1 MSSWV
6 DSPVVSFSRDG
17 QEFVLGRS
25 GEDSVLHLYG
35 STGLGVAPVSV
46 ESSPRLTGD
55 GSVVRGVRYDS
66 REVYLPLFLESET
79 VGGLSEVRRRLNRL
93 LSPHL
98 GPVEV
103 RVVDPATDTDRMIRG
118 YYTEG
123 LDGDFGDGFHGTWQ
137 TLGLTFECPDP
148 WWLGPERTQTLR
160 LNPGSKPFLSEG
172 EVSRRNLVPNPFGSG
187 ASGVDYWRTVRGELS
202 PDVVDGEFAARF
214 TQSVTSGA
222 GYAYPHVGFRPPA
235 GSVFRV
241 SAEVKVETDANM
253 RFTVRGYGGAGPA
266 DTGSEWVPQSPDDGW
281 VKYVTDVDVESV
293 PDDAYFRPIIWPDG
307 SSFREGEKFWIRRV
321 MVEVDPPE
329 DAPYF
334 DGDSLGCKWVGGADG
349 PESVMW
355 DSEKTAP
362 FFPVILAESVVQGS
376 WTVDVGG
383 EGPVSPV
390 WEVHGPGAD
399 LRIVRGADR
408 IEIDGEIRDG
418 ETLLIDAA
426 AGRITPDRW
435 DDVSLRSRLFDLN
448 PGVNNIQVSMVGATG
463 ETLVRLTYR
472 ERHLEGV

>member
-93 LSPHL
+93 LAPHL
-98 GPVEV
+98 GPVDV

-148 WWLGPERTQTLR
+148 WWLGPERVKSLQV
-160 LNPGSKPFLSEG
+160 NPGSKPFLSE
-172 EVSRRNLVPNPFGSG
+172 
-187 ASGVDYWRTVRGELS
+187 
-202 PDVVDGEFAARF
+202 
-214 TQSVTSGA
+214 
-222 GYAYPHVGFRPPA
+222 
-235 GSVFRV
+235 
-241 SAEVKVETDANM
+241 
-253 RFTVRGYGGAGPA
+253 
-266 DTGSEWVPQSPDDGW
+266 SE
-281 VKYVTDVDVESV
+281 
-293 PDDAYFRPIIWPDG
+293 
-307 SSFREGEKFWIRRV
+307 
-321 MVEVDPPE
+321 
-329 DAPYF
+329 
-334 DGDSLGCKWVGGADG
+334 
-349 PESVMW
+349 
-355 DSEKTAP
+355 P
-362 FFPVILAESVVQGS
+362 FFPVVLAESVVQGDWS
-376 WTVDVGG
+376 VAVEGD
-383 EGPVSPV
+383 GPVFPV
-390 WEVHGPGAD
+390 WEVTGPGTD
-399 LRIVRGADR
+399 LRIIRGDDR
-408 IEIDGEIRDG
+408 IEIDGEVRAG
-418 ETLLIDAA
+418 ETLRIDTG

-435 DDVSLRSRLFDLN
+435 DDVSLRSRLFPLTPGTNHLN
-448 PGVNNIQVSMVGATG
+448 VSMVGAT
-463 ETLVRLTYR
+463 EDTIVRLVYR
-472 ERHLEGV
+472 ERYLEGV

>member
-93 LSPHL
+93 LAPHL
-98 GPVEV
+98 GPVDV

-148 WWLGPERTQTLR
+148 WWLGPERVNSLR
-160 LNPGSKPFLSEG
+160 VNPGSKPFLSEG

-202 PDVVDGEFAARF
+202 SSTDDGEFAARF
-214 TQSVTSGA
+214 VKDATDGHSYLDPSTDYRPRAESTFRFSVDMKTSS
-222 GYAYPHVGFRPPA
+222 R
-235 GSVFRV
+235 
-241 SAEVKVETDANM
+241 VKVGL
-253 RFTVRGYGGAGPA
+253 RVRAYGGAEGEAALSYVFQAP
-266 DTGSEWVPQSPDDGW
+266 GDGW
-281 VKYVTDVDVESV
+281 VRRSVEAPV
-293 PDDAYFRPIIWPDG
+293 EAMPDG
-307 SSFREGEKFWIRRV
+307 GYLRALVHVDDIEAGDSVLLRRA

-329 DAPYF
+329 DDPYF

-355 DSEKTAP
+355 DSEKTTP
-362 FFPVILAESVVQGS
+362 FFPVVLAESVVQGD
-376 WTVDVGG
+376 WDIAVEGD
-383 EGPVSPV
+383 GPVFPV
-390 WEVHGPGAD
+390 WEVTGPGTD
-399 LRIVRGADR
+399 LRITRGDDR
-408 IEIDGEIRDG
+408 IEIDGEVRAG
-418 ETLLIDAA
+418 ETLRIDTAT
-426 AGRITPDRW
+426 GRITPDRW
-435 DDVSLRSRLFDLN
+435 DDVSLRSRLFPLTPGTNHLN
-448 PGVNNIQVSMVGATG
+448 VSMVGAT
-463 ETLVRLTYR
+463 EDTIIRLVYR
-472 ERHLEGV
+472 ERYLEGV

>member
-1 MSSWV
+1 MHRVS
-6 DSPVVSFSRDG
+6 DSPIVSFSRDG
-17 QEFVLGRS
+17 EVFELGRS
-25 GEDSVLHLYG
+25 GTDPVLHMYG
-35 STGLGVAPVSV
+35 STGLGVAPVSIA
-46 ESSPRLTGD
+46 SSERLAGD
-55 GSVVRGVRYDS
+55 GSVVRGVRYD
-66 REVYLPLFLESET
+66 RRDVFIPLFMEAPSTGE
-79 VGGLSEVRRRLNRL
+79 LSRVRRELAGL
-93 LSPHL
+93 LAPHR

-103 RVVDPATDTDRMIRG
+103 RVQDPATGTDRMIRG
-118 YYTEG
+118 YYREG
-123 LDGDFGDGFHGTWQ
+123 LDGDFGDGFHGFWQ

-148 WWLGPERTQTLR
+148 WWLGPERTQSLQ

-172 EVSRRNLVPNPFGSG
+172 EVSRRNLVPSPFGSG

-202 PDVVDGEFAARF
+202 SSTDDGEFAARF
-214 TQSVTSGA
+214 VKDATDGQSYLDPSTDYRPRAESTFRFSVDMKTSS
-222 GYAYPHVGFRPPA
+222 R
-235 GSVFRV
+235 
-241 SAEVKVETDANM
+241 VKVGL
-253 RFTVRGYGGAGPA
+253 RVRAYGGAEGEAALSYVFQAP
-266 DTGSEWVPQSPDDGW
+266 GDGW
-281 VKYVTDVDVESV
+281 VRRSVEAPV
-293 PDDAYFRPIIWPDG
+293 EAMPDG
-307 SSFREGEKFWIRRV
+307 GYLRALVHVDDIEAGDSVLLRRA

-329 DAPYF
+329 DDPYF

-390 WEVHGPGAD
+390 WEVRGPGTD
-399 LRIVRGADR
+399 LRIIRGADR

-448 PGVNNIQVSMVGATG
+448 PGVNNIQVSMVGATE
-463 ETLVRLTYR
+463 ETLVRLVYR